1 MSASPTT
8 ASSTTARATRD
19 RESPTRPAPA
29 GKKGWRRLLEP
40 HDPLTSLVLT
50 MPVFLVY
57 HLGILL
63 TDLRNGADLVTG
75 LMVQLLDRSLL
86 GYVAL
91 TLAVA
96 VGIVL
101 AGRRLRASHHVEL
114 RALGPVLAESSVWS
128 VVLLVSVGWLTAQLL
143 GAAWGMPL
151 DAGHA
156 VTGELLQIGP
166 RTLGPLERVVMASGA
181 GFHEELVFRVL
192 LFGGGAAA
200 LERWARL
207 SAWKAGLAA
216 ALGSALL
223 FSAVHYVGALGDAF
237 SLSSFTFRFFMGL
250 AFAALYRYRGLAVA
264 VYTHTIYDLLVFFVL
279 G

>member
-1 MSASPTT
+1 M
-8 ASSTTARATRD
+8 
-19 RESPTRPAPA
+19 
-29 GKKGWRRLLEP
+29 LEP

-91 TLAVA
+91 TLAIA

-128 VVLLVSVGWLTAQLL
+128 IVLLVTVGWLTAQLV
-143 GAAWGMPL
+143 GVAWGMP
-151 DAGHA
+151 AGQ
-156 VTGELLQIGP
+156 LLQIGP
-166 RTLGPLERVVMASGA
+166 RALGPLERVVMASGA

-223 FSAVHYVGALGDAF
+223 FSTVHYLGALGDAF
-237 SLSSFTFRFFMGL
+237 SLTSFTFRFFMGL